1 MRKFLIVGL
10 GNPGK
15 TYEGTRH
22 NIGFALLRKLAQK
35 HHLEFRER
43 SKWESMIAEGAIQGA
58 PVNLMMPQ
66 TFINN
71 SGQALV
77 PALNYLNVDLPELL
91 VVVDDVAIP
100 FGELRLK
107 LNSGSGGHNGLK
119 SIEEHLQTNRFAR
132 LRIGVGDRVQGDL
145 SSHVLGKFSKEEGE
159 LLPAIL
165 DRAIQAVEI
174 WLNKGIT
181 SAMDFAN
188 RSPSNPSNGA

>member
-1 MRKFLIVGL
+1 M
-10 GNPGK
+10 
-15 TYEGTRH
+15 
-22 NIGFALLRKLAQK
+22 
-35 HHLEFRER
+35 
-43 SKWESMIAEGAIQGA
+43 AEGVVGGS
-58 PVNLMMPQ
+58 PVALMMPL
-66 TFINN
+66 TFMNN
-71 SGQALV
+71 SGQAVV
-77 PALNYLNVDLPELL
+77 PALNYLNVELAGLL

-100 FGELRLK
+100 VGQLRLK

-119 SIEEHLQTNRFAR
+119 SVEECLGTNRFAR
-132 LRIGVGDRVQGDL
+132 LRIGVGDREEGDL

-165 DRAIQAVEI
+165 DRAIQAIEI

>member
-43 SKWESMIAEGAIQGA
+43 SKWEAMLAEGVVDGS
-58 PVNLMMPQ
+58 PVALMMPL
-66 TFINN
+66 TFMNN
-71 SGQALV
+71 SGQAV
-77 PALNYLNVDLPELL
+77 APALNYLNVDLPELL

-100 FGELRLK
+100 LGELRLK

-159 LLPAIL
+159 LLPSIL
-165 DRAIQAVEI
+165 DRAIQAIEI